1 MKSINYII
9 TDILFVQTSA
19 MEPNYL
25 QYYRAQ
31 SGRGLQYNE
40 DFGGLIRSPKLLQRG
55 RGLGGVFA
63 NLFRY
68 IKPLLYSGLNYFKD
82 EALDAGSQFLQ
93 GKNPRDILR
102 EKGIAAVDKLREK
115 AAEKINKMSGSGRK
129 RKRSGKTSKCK
140 KQKTNNIKPPK
151 RQRISIKRRSPS
163 KKHHSSSALKAFKL
177 QKQKLN
183 DIFK

>member
-1 MKSINYII
+1 MKSVIRII
-9 TDILFVQTSA
+9 TIILFAQSSA

-31 SGRGLQYNE
+31 SGRGLQPSE

-93 GKNPRDILR
+93 GKNPHDILR

-115 AAEKINKMSGSGRK
+115 AAEKINKMTGSGKK
-129 RKRSGKTSKCK
+129 RKRAKKTRSCK
-140 KQKTNNIKPPK
+140 NQKTRVK
-151 RQRISIKRRSPS
+151 RQRILIKRRSPP
-163 KKHHSSSALKAFKL
+163 KIPHSSSALKAFKL
-177 QKQKLN
+177 QNQKLN